1 MCDRVIVMKDGG
13 ALESDTNDNIFE
25 KPKHPYTRTLLE
37 AMPRSD
43 RQAQL

>member
-1 MCDRVIVMKDGG
+1 MKDGG

>member
-25 KPKHPYTRTLLE
+25 QPKHPYTRTLLE
-37 AMPRSD
+37 AMPRFD